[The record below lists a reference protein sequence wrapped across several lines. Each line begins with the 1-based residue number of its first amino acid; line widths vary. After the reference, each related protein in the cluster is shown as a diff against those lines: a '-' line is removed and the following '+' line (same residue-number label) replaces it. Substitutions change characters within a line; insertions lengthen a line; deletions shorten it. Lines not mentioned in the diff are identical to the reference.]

1 MLLFSVTGFTLNHSN
16 WFETTPVS
24 SDRDMELSAELSAAL
39 AAVESDT
46 ALAPELAARLA
57 KEAGV
62 SIPSGALALVEFE
75 EMILDL
81 GGPGVD
87 ATLTIDLVTGEAF
100 YERIDNGVVAKLNDL
115 HKGRDTGLAWGLM
128 FCVSGLGLLVI
139 NAKARASTWPLT
151 TLGLLVPLIAYVLFV
166 HS

>member
-1 MLLFSVTGFTLNHSN
+1 
-16 WFETTPVS
+16 
-24 SDRDMELSAELSAAL
+24 MELSADLSAAL
-39 AAVESDT
+39 ATVETDT
-46 ALAPELAARLA
+46 ALAPELASELAR
-57 KEAGV
+57 EAGV
-62 SIPSGALALVEFE
+62 SIPSETAALVEFE

-100 YERIDNGVVAKLNDL
+100 YERIDNGFVAKLNDL
-115 HKGRDTGLAWGLM
+115 HKGRDTGLAWGLLIDVTALACLI

-151 TLGLLVPLIAYVLFV
+151 TLGLVVPVIAYILFV